1 MVVDQGKETG
11 YKGAGYG
18 WRGGN
23 YNNGAAAG
31 VAALNLN
38 NLRANVNNNVG
49 LRPALSLSQKA
60 VVYGQPSSAEGK
72 RSRIPSPNHGENM
85 NRQGRLVSL
94 HLTSSLPP
102 FCGAVLCP
110 IP

>member
-1 MVVDQGKETG
+1 V
-11 YKGAGYG
+11 GYG

-23 YNNGAAAG
+23 YSNGAAAG
-31 VAALNLN
+31 LAACNLN
-38 NLRANVNNNVG
+38 NLRANVNTNVG
-49 LRPALSLSQKA
+49 FRPALSPGQKA
-60 VVYGQPSSAEGK
+60 VVYGQPSSAERK

-94 HLTSSLPP
+94 YLTPSLPLLV
-102 FCGAVLCP
+102 GEALCP